1 MWQAAQP
8 GYNTVN
14 FISHWCAR
22 QRRPAAAE
30 RSAHDD
36 RRLNYNRF
44 SVSTATSSVRT
55 QWLRPSR
62 GEVSGSSGGSGPS
75 QSPTQFGPAGRF
87 RRSGEPGS
95 TRVTAEPLSTAA
107 IDTLT
112 HCHTH
117 THATASVNLK
127 QGFSK
132 VSCGGRLSLGRRG
145 LDLTVTDDESRQYKR
160 LWVLTSLKALS
171 LRHYYSISTP
181 YYGHPLPNC
190 CPLAGIAGS
199 RLGAAVAVS
208 GSIPAVS
215 VAAAATESGSGD
227 SVTHNRGGRCRTVKK
242 NKNWGI
248 FCM

>member
-75 QSPTQFGPAGRF
+75 QSPTLARRAASAAPASLVVPASRPNRLK
-87 RRSGEPGS
+87 RRQ
-95 TRVTAEPLSTAA
+95 
-107 IDTLT
+107 LT
-112 HCHTH
+112 HSHTA